1 MASGPTKRI
10 ALDRRVCV
18 VKPGSVTIRPTRS
31 AILLPAVGLLAS
43 VGVFAVIAR
52 FGDTLSVGLLAGLL
66 VPSLLVFP
74 LAGMGLFYSLF
85 GSRVVIEASKQS
97 ASFQQGPLGLGL
109 GIMELVPFWKV
120 DRIIVEEVEMGEAEM
135 KGLKPALDFRS
146 FAVVLLKASGK
157 RLTIGEVVTP
167 DEDDLLQEAFGRA
180 QDVAESVADIMQ
192 KPVEVTVET
201 VEEEEEHDA
210 TSDPKEAIEQPQITT
225 AHGMMGE
232 ASAEVAELVDAA
244 DSKSVEG

>member
-1 MASGPTKRI
+1 
-10 ALDRRVCV
+10 
-18 VKPGSVTIRPTRS
+18 
-31 AILLPAVGLLAS
+31 
-43 VGVFAVIAR
+43 
-52 FGDTLSVGLLAGLL
+52 
-66 VPSLLVFP
+66 
-74 LAGMGLFYSLF
+74 
-85 GSRVVIEASKQS
+85 
-97 ASFQQGPLGLGL
+97 
-109 GIMELVPFWKV
+109 MELVPFWKV

-201 VEEEEEHDA
+201 EEGRGARRHLRPEGGDR
-210 TSDPKEAIEQPQITT
+210 T
-225 AHGMMGE
+225 
-232 ASAEVAELVDAA
+232 AA
-244 DSKSVEG
+244 DHNSPWYDGRGQCRSGGTGRRGRLKIC

>member
-1 MASGPTKRI
+1 
-10 ALDRRVCV
+10 
-18 VKPGSVTIRPTRS
+18 
-31 AILLPAVGLLAS
+31 
-43 VGVFAVIAR
+43 
-52 FGDTLSVGLLAGLL
+52 
-66 VPSLLVFP
+66 
-74 LAGMGLFYSLF
+74 
-85 GSRVVIEASKQS
+85 
-97 ASFQQGPLGLGL
+97 
-109 GIMELVPFWKV
+109 
-120 DRIIVEEVEMGEAEM
+120 MGEAEM

-201 VEEEEEHDA
+201 EEEEEHDA
-210 TSDPKEAIEQPQITT
+210 TSDPKGAIEQPQITT
-225 AHGMMGE
+225 PHGMMGE
-232 ASAEVAELVDAA
+232 AGAEVAELVDAA